1 MIQATI
7 NSIQKDYLINDQSQ
21 KFGYNVQKFIDKT
34 NLFGNN
40 SIKYMG
46 HDLSFAEQD
55 YDEFL
60 MDIYSYSTSIIS
72 ELQQRFPN
80 KSLFTSMKILNPRE
94 WPKDSQDLLYFGDN
108 ELEDLLKYYE
118 YPNIHNGI
126 QTLALFDINKCR
138 QEWAGFKMVVSNFSS
153 KDIDIILPLLIQ
165 DYNDIFLNII
175 KLIQLIYCISFSS
188 VECECG
194 FSRQNQIKTKNRN
207 SLTTD
212 TLDMLMCISLEGSD
226 SSKFDYNRAYTIWNN
241 QKKCIGIKK

>member
-1 MIQATI
+1 M
-7 NSIQKDYLINDQSQ
+7 
-21 KFGYNVQKFIDKT
+21 
-34 NLFGNN
+34 
-40 SIKYMG
+40 
-46 HDLSFAEQD
+46 
-55 YDEFL
+55 
-60 MDIYSYSTSIIS
+60 
-72 ELQQRFPN
+72 
-80 KSLFTSMKILNPRE
+80 
-94 WPKDSQDLLYFGDN
+94 
-108 ELEDLLKYYE
+108 EDLLKYYE

-165 DYNDIFLNII
+165 DYNDVFPNII
-175 KLIQLIYCISFSS
+175 KLIQLIYCIPFSS
-188 VECECG
+188 VECERG